1 MEHPLLRICSKTIL
15 DYFNEDCWNL
25 VLGYVPLQDII
36 RTERASRQWQKM
48 VLTYLSH
55 TRICIKM
62 NYYRIWDD
70 NEVTGVVQNVRC
82 AFLRETYMA
91 SFKSWTC
98 KLGTSVVAGYCTE
111 KSFNVIGENCPNLE
125 GVTFLNIPE
134 ELLLNNQYENFR
146 RLERLRFIDCFSMT
160 DNSLSQYIASPV
172 LEELLIFFNDQ
183 VTGQCFTNIRSP
195 NFKSLDFKYCKALA
209 CRLLAVA
216 SHHFSELR
224 KLVLECINA
233 VNIEGDFR
241 EKEEPFDAMVLV
253 LDKTTKLEYLS
264 TWEFGRYLDN
274 FFESVC
280 QLSCLKELE
289 IDTYGTDKNIAEV
302 ARRCPQLRILKF
314 QACNE
319 LTGRGLRTA
328 CVHAGA
334 RLTNL
339 HMPHNKHLT
348 DNDVEACVRAC
359 PNLMELNV
367 QHCSL
372 ITRDVLPRAA
382 AARRAVRAHP
392 PLRLLW
398 RTASRYQHLKSLI
411 YPAFIDH
418 KSCVDNSKL

>member
-314 QACNE
+314 QACNGTISSTDVGYHSPE
-319 LTGRGLRTA
+319 LFSI
-328 CVHAGA
+328 
-334 RLTNL
+334 
-339 HMPHNKHLT
+339 
-348 DNDVEACVRAC
+348 
-359 PNLMELNV
+359 
-367 QHCSL
+367 CSL
-372 ITRDVLPRAA
+372 SAQRGSV
-382 AARRAVRAHP
+382 H
-392 PLRLLW
+392 
-398 RTASRYQHLKSLI
+398 SRPTPKS
-411 YPAFIDH
+411 
-418 KSCVDNSKL
+418 